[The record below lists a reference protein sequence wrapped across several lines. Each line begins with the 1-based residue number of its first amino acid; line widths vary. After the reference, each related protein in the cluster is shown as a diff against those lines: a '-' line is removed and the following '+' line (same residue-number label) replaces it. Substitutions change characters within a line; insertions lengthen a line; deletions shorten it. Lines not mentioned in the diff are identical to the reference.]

1 MFIAIIL
8 LVILGLIAAVFG
20 SIVGLG
26 GGIIIVPSLILFGP
40 LLTGE
45 PIGHDTAVGT
55 SLAVLIVTA
64 LASTLSYMKD
74 KRVDFRVAWLLFVT
88 SGPAAML
95 GSALTGR
102 LAGGP
107 FQVAFGVFM
116 LLMAVLLIL
125 RDRMKPSSRAW
136 PIRRVWTDATG
147 QAHEYGFALLPGLL
161 VGFGVGLV
169 SGLFGIGGGSLFV
182 PVMVILFRF
191 PPHVAAATSMFVI
204 FLSSLLGSGVKASLG
219 EIDWLLA
226 AALLPGAWVGGK
238 LGAWIARRMSGQGLL
253 WLLRVTLLVLAVRMI
268 VDGFRSM

>member
-238 LGAWIARRMSGQGLL
+238 LGAWVARRMSGQGLL

>member
-95 GSALTGR
+95 GSALTGQ

-238 LGAWIARRMSGQGLL
+238 LGAWVARRMSGQGLL